1 MLLLLHEV
9 ACGYN
14 RTMKRFTVL
23 LLIMA
28 IATSLGACSS
38 STEPTGTPAYAVTR
52 SWSNGYEESALI
64 YADGR
69 SLMTHGQL
77 IERIKLPADQMA
89 LLAAAAALE
98 IPTGTNSDDPII
110 GVTIGAGTQV
120 RPAGL
125 LKDSLPEL
133 LNRLLDSHTL
143 FP

>member
-1 MLLLLHEV
+1 
-9 ACGYN
+9 
-14 RTMKRFTVL
+14 MKRFAVL
-23 LLIMA
+23 LLA
-28 IATSLGACSS
+28 VVVATSLGACSS
-38 STEPTGTPAYAVTR
+38 ASEPTGTAAYAVTR

-64 YADGR
+64 FADGR
-69 SLMTHGQL
+69 SIMTHGQL

-98 IPTGTNSDDPII
+98 IPAGTNNDDPIL
-110 GVTIGAGTQV
+110 GVTIGSGAQV

-133 LNRLLDSHTL
+133 LNRILDSHTL